1 MPLIPVGTRVT
12 INPSSCYY
20 HRNSYSNPANMGGE
34 VLSNGRRTSHNYF
47 VRWDNNAENSYREE
61 DLLVVGEGKNGG
73 KTSFR
78 IWIKKKAPLSK
89 QGVVA

>member
-1 MPLIPVGTRVT
+1 
-12 INPSSCYY
+12 
-20 HRNSYSNPANMGGE
+20 MGGE